1 MVLKKE
7 KDYNIKFLENEPGTE
22 MYLAAI
28 TRNGQKSIIE
38 KVKYMGFEAKFVTRD
53 YYEPKMIGPVFW
65 EEPEFN
71 VKFSHKGGKK
81 GDFSLRCK
89 WWDETGGNRSFAY
102 DEHLECGTD
111 MIRGEIT
118 DVYFTT
124 NPEKFKNYLTDH
136 LFSGYSPEEG
146 FRKERE
152 AIEKRY
158 QREMKQVESNERA
171 YKKMIETANK
181 FIGNI

>member
-22 MYLAAI
+22 MYLAAV
-28 TRNGQKSIIE
+28 TSNGQKSIIE
-38 KVKYMGFEAKFVTRD
+38 KVKYDGFESKFVSRD
-53 YYEPKMIGPVFW
+53 YYEPKMIAPVSW
-65 EEPEFN
+65 EEPTFN
-71 VKFSHKGGKK
+71 VKFSREGKK
-81 GDFSLRCK
+81 GNFSLWCK

-111 MIRGEIT
+111 FINGEIT

-124 NPEKFKNYLTDH
+124 NPEKFKDYLTTH
-136 LFSGYSPEEG
+136 VFSGDSPEEG

-152 AIEKRY
+152 AIERRY
-158 QREMKQVESNERA
+158 RREMKQVESNERA
-171 YKKMIETANK
+171 YRKTVETAKK
-181 FIGNI
+181 FIGGI